1 MRHVAPP
8 DLSTAARALL
18 ALPAPARAAEAAR
31 LVAETEAADRYRKR
45 VGRSHPLWG
54 NGTLEGAAR
63 GRPLAE
69 PRSMSDT
76 DYLSCLA
83 VVLDAILKHRAK
95 TAFGSVMGGVT
106 AWRVTRCAHLV

>member
-1 MRHVAPP
+1 MRHIAPS

-31 LVAETEAADRYRKR
+31 LVSETEAADRYRKR

-63 GRPLAE
+63 GRVLAE
-69 PRSMSDT
+69 PRSLSDT

-83 VVLDAILKHRAK
+83 VVLDAILVHRGRIHSG
-95 TAFGSVMGGVT
+95 T
-106 AWRVTRCAHLV
+106 